1 MTCVRAALVALCGL
15 LVFNVPAPTQTRPAA
30 PSAARPTYLILID
43 VDSLDANDARK
54 ARILTGAF
62 VDGLDPDDRV
72 AILSVTSTPGAVEAT
87 TNRLTAR
94 AALESIVAD
103 GASQQANRMSLA
115 EAIAVVTGDTR
126 VIERLQKE
134 AYEHRGGGLAPFSQ
148 RAKAVAWGVISP
160 TNRLVIATTQL
171 LGRTRDT
178 SGRLTVVWLT
188 NHLCSAGADADSGIA
203 PLIKAAVAAHTPIS
217 IAVPTSA
224 VSATAYDGYRSLAAA
239 TGGIVISGIGSIDTT
254 AQALLKAT
262 AGPEGRRADPAGISE
277 LTSLRRC
284 AERSA
289 KGSAYLGLVEQYRA
303 GDADAAVAALTSWTP
318 LQLASDVVPLPSL
331 AALEAAVAMH
341 TEIGV
346 RPGLTSRVH
355 LLIARR
361 ALEAVWSRQPDN
373 AVCHRCLLAIA
384 AYSKEAVRDLRI
396 TDAGGDAAVMVALGS
411 VLEVPT
417 SLETQ
422 PGLDRADPPAADLS
436 RAADLYRSALAIE
449 PGFAEAQL
457 RLGRVLGIQH
467 HTGEAIA
474 HLGRARL
481 QTTDPR
487 LLYLA
492 SLFLGE
498 IREAMGDS
506 KAATTAY
513 RAAIQS
519 RPDALA
525 ARVALARLLQA
536 SGRFNEA
543 GQVLREKL
551 AARPVRPPAR
561 DPWQEYFRG
570 SPEDLAR
577 ELSALRQAVR
587 R

>member
-1 MTCVRAALVALCGL
+1 MPAGRSALLVACAL
-15 LVFNVPAPTQTRPAA
+15 LAVLPGHARTRPVA
-30 PSAARPTYLILID
+30 PAVARPTYLILID
-43 VDSLDANDARK
+43 VDSLDAGDARK

-72 AILSVTSTPGAVEAT
+72 AILSVSSSPGTVEAT
-87 TNRLTAR
+87 TNRLAAR
-94 AALESIVAD
+94 AALEAIVAH
-103 GASQQANRMSLA
+103 GASQGASMSLA

-134 AYEHRGGGLAPFSQ
+134 AMEGRAAGLAPFSL

-160 TNRLVIATTQL
+160 TNRLVGATTQL

-188 NHLCSAGADADSGIA
+188 NHLCSGGADADSGIA
-203 PLIKAAVAAHTPIS
+203 PLIEAAVAAHTPIS
-217 IAVPTSA
+217 IVIPTDEA
-224 VSATAYDGYRSLAAA
+224 WATAYDGYRSLATA
-239 TGGIVISGIGSIDTT
+239 TGGTVIRGIGSIDTA

-262 AGPEGRRADPAGISE
+262 AGPEARRADPAGISE

-289 KGSAYLGLVEQYRA
+289 KGSAYLGLVEQYRT
-303 GDADAAVAALTSWTP
+303 GDADAAVAALRSWTP

-331 AALEAAVAMH
+331 SALEAAVALH
-341 TEIGV
+341 TEAGI
-346 RPGLTSRVH
+346 RSGLQAH
-355 LLIARR
+355 LDIARR
-361 ALEAVWSRQPDN
+361 AVGALKSRQMGSELCRLWTL
-373 AVCHRCLLAIA
+373 VTA
-384 AYSKEAVRDLRI
+384 AYSRVTARSIDLA
-396 TDAGGDAAVMVALGS
+396 DLGGDPAVVVALGS
-411 VLEVPT
+411 LLEVPT

-422 PGLDRADPPAADLS
+422 PGLDRVDPPVADLS
-436 RAADLYRSALAIE
+436 RAADLYRNALAID
-449 PGFAEAQL
+449 PGLAEARL

-474 HLGRARL
+474 HLERARL
-481 QTTDPR
+481 ETKDPR
-487 LLYLA
+487 LFYLA

-498 IREAMGDS
+498 IHEATRDS

-543 GQVLREKL
+543 GQVLHEKL
-551 AARPVRPPAR
+551 SAHPVQPPAP

-570 SPEDLAR
+570 WPEDVAR
-577 ELSALRQAVR
+577 ELSALRRAVR
-587 R
+587 K